1 MLTKPPKPR
10 LLFVVNVDWFFLS
23 HRLPIARQALAQGF
37 EVHIATT
44 LTHGHDELVAH
55 GLVVHPIQ
63 LQRGSSGL
71 GSAVR
76 AFRDMLAV
84 MRRTRPDIVHL
95 VTIQPV
101 LLGGIAAR
109 LARVPAMVAAI
120 SGLGFVFLARGWR
133 AAARRVAIRLLY
145 RLALG
150 HPNSKVIFQNENDRQ
165 TVSQLAGL
173 ADVSSV
179 LIRGSGVSL
188 DAFQPSPLPEGP
200 PVVMLAARL
209 LSDKGV
215 REFVDAARALRRQ
228 VPTDQLA
235 PRFVLVGDTDAD
247 NPASLARAELERWQA
262 EGVVELWGQRDDMPA
277 VLAQATV
284 VVLPSYREG
293 LPKVLIEAAAA
304 GRPVVTTD
312 VPGCRDAITPGVT
325 GLLVPP
331 KNAAAL
337 AEAIHTLLRDR
348 DRCARMGAAGRVLA
362 EQAFDVNRVV
372 AQHLAV
378 YRGLLHEAQQP

>member
-1 MLTKPPKPR
+1 MTKPR
-10 LLFVVNVDWFFLS
+10 LLFIVNVDWFFLS
-23 HRLPIARQALAQGF
+23 HRLPIAKQAMAEGY
-37 EVHIATT
+37 EVHLATT
-44 LTHGHDELVAH
+44 LTQGRDELEGY

-63 LQRGSSGL
+63 LQRGSSGP
-71 GSAVR
+71 GTAVR
-76 AFRDMLAV
+76 AFWDMFAV
-84 MRRTRPDIVHL
+84 IRRTRPDVVHL

-109 LARVPAMVAAI
+109 LARAPAMVAAI
-120 SGLGFVFLARGWR
+120 SGLGFVFLASGWR
-133 AAARRVAIRLLY
+133 AAIRRLAICLLY

-150 HPNSKVIFQNENDRQ
+150 HSNCKVIFQNNSDLQ

-173 ADVSSV
+173 PDVSAV

-188 DAFQPSPLPEGP
+188 EAFQPSPLPQEP

-215 REFVDAARALRRQ
+215 REFVAAARTLRSRASADA
-228 VPTDQLA
+228 VPA
-235 PRFVLVGDTDAD
+235 RFVLVGSTDPD
-247 NPASLARAELERWQA
+247 NPASLNPAELARWKD
-262 EGVVELWGQRDDMPA
+262 EGVVEIWGQQNDMPS
-277 VLAQATV
+277 VLGQATV

-331 KNAAAL
+331 KDAMAL
-337 AEAIHTLLRDR
+337 ADAIQTLLQDR
-348 DRCARMGAAGRVLA
+348 ARCASMGVAGRALA
-362 EQAFDVNRVV
+362 EQAFDVNSVV

-378 YRGLLHEAQQP
+378 YRGLLNRVNQR

>member
-1 MLTKPPKPR
+1 MTQQR

-23 HRLPIARQALAQGF
+23 HRLPIAKQAMAEGY

-44 LTHGHDELVAH
+44 LTHGREELERH
-55 GLVVHPIQ
+55 GLVIHPIQ
-63 LQRGSSGL
+63 LQRGSSGPVA
-71 GSAVR
+71 AVR
-76 AFRDMLAV
+76 AFRDIFAV
-84 MRRTRPDIVHL
+84 IRRARPDIVHL

-120 SGLGFVFLARGWR
+120 SGLGFVFLAKGWR
-133 AAARRVAIRLLY
+133 AAIRRQAICLLY

-150 HPNSKVIFQNENDRQ
+150 HPNSKVIFQNKSDLQ
-165 TVSQLAGL
+165 TMSQLAGL
-173 ADVSSV
+173 ADASAV

-188 DAFQPSPLPEGP
+188 DAFQPSPLPEEP

-215 REFVDAARALRRQ
+215 REFVAAARTLRSR
-228 VPTDQLA
+228 A
-235 PRFVLVGDTDAD
+235 PANAAIARFVLVGSADPD
-247 NPASLARAELERWQA
+247 NPASLQPAELARWKD
-262 EGVVELWGQRDDMPA
+262 EGAVEIWGQQNDMPS
-277 VLAQATV
+277 VLRQATV

-304 GRPVVTTD
+304 GRAVVTTD

-331 KNAAAL
+331 KDAMAL
-337 AEAIHTLLRDR
+337 ADAIQALLKDR
-348 DRCARMGAAGRVLA
+348 ARCASMGVAGRALA
-362 EQAFDVNRVV
+362 EQAFDVNSVV

-378 YRGLLHEAQQP
+378 YRGLMNRTPQA